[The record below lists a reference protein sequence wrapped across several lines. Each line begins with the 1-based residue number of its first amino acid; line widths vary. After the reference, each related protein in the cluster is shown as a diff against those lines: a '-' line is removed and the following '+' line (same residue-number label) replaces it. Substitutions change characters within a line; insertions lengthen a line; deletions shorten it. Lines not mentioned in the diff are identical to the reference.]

1 MGRYPQNIGFSQLK
15 ARKAG
20 TKMASTNIV
29 VKGSKVANKAASV
42 EMVNGMVAKATMFTT
57 IEQAAETLKRFTST
71 DNANRYI
78 IGSIFNAVKEKK
90 LVDNVAQW
98 AENFGYAPNTVYQ
111 LGAIAKN
118 FSFEEMEKWG
128 MGKLI
133 EMRTP
138 KMLALLESK
147 GVTPN
152 STSKE
157 IREKVEE
164 EKETKHTLTKPR
176 KVSLK
181 QAIKKQISTI
191 DKINKAMGDGKSGKE
206 VLGIDDEKE
215 NELWDK
221 FHIMLCE
228 RESKLVALLNDIQ
241 KEEEEKAKAKANK
254 KVSK

>member
-1 MGRYPQNIGFSQLK
+1 MATANI
-15 ARKAG
+15 
-20 TKMASTNIV
+20 I
-29 VKGSKVANKAASV
+29 VKGSKVAAKVASV

-57 IEQAAETLKRFTST
+57 LEQAGETLKKFTSS

-90 LVDNVAQW
+90 LVENVAQW
-98 AENFGYAPNTVYQ
+98 AETYGYAPNTVYQ

-118 FSFEEMEKWG
+118 FSYEDMEKWG

-138 KMLALLESK
+138 KMLALMESK

-152 STSKE
+152 TTSKE

-164 EKETKHTLTKPR
+164 EKETKKASAKPR
-176 KVSLK
+176 KVSEKQTLK
-181 QAIKKQISTI
+181 KLLSTI
-191 DKINKAMGDGKSGKE
+191 DKIHKAMGDGKKASE
-206 VLGIDDEKE
+206 VIGDT
-215 NELWDK
+215 
-221 FHIMLCE
+221 
-228 RESKLVALLNDIQ
+228 S
-241 KEEEEKAKAKANK
+241 KEEEEIWDKFILMLADKEDRYISRLNDILHDEEEKAQVKAKK